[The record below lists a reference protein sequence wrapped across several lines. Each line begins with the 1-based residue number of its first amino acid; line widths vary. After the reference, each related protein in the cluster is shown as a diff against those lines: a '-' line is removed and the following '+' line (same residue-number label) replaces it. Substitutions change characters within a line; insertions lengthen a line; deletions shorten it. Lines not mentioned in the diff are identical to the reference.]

1 MKTEVFNATGKKIK
15 DIELD
20 PSVFEV
26 KENMALVHQVI
37 KSELANKRQG
47 DASTK
52 TRGKVRGGGVKP
64 HRQKGTGRARAGTI
78 RSPLWKGGGTVFG
91 PQPKDYNH
99 KIPKKMKRLAVKGI
113 LSSKAKN
120 SEIIVIDKFGLTE
133 PKTKKAQDI
142 LTKIKAPKRVTIIIQ
157 RDDELVKKSIQN
169 IAKADVILDTEIT
182 AYELLNNEAL
192 VITEPALNAVT
203 EVLKG

>member
-1 MKTEVFNATGKKIK
+1 MKTKVIDKSGKKVK

-26 KENMALVHQVI
+26 KTNMALVHQVV

-52 TRGKVRGGGVKP
+52 TRGNVRGGGAKP
-64 HRQKGTGRARAGTI
+64 HRQKGTGRARAGTN

-99 KIPKKMKRLAVKGI
+99 KIPRKMRRQAIKGI
-113 LSSKAKN
+113 LSAKATN
-120 SEIIVIDKFGLTE
+120 AEIIVIDKFEIKE

-142 LTKIKAPKRVTIIIQ
+142 LAKIKAPESVTVIVQ
-157 RDDELVKKSIQN
+157 REDETIKKSIRN
-169 IAKADVILDTEIT
+169 IPKADVIFDTEIS
-182 AYELLNNEAL
+182 AYQLLNNKAL
-192 VITEPALNAVT
+192 VITEPALNSVT

>member
-1 MKTEVFNATGKKIK
+1 MKTKVVDAGGKKVR

-26 KENMALVHQVI
+26 KTNTALVHQVV
-37 KSELANKRQG
+37 KSELANRRKG

-91 PQPKDYNH
+91 PRSKDYNH
-99 KIPKKMKRLAVKGI
+99 KIPKRMKRQAVRGI
-113 LSSKAKN
+113 LSAKATN
-120 SEIIVIDKFGLTE
+120 SEIIVIDKFGLKE
-133 PKTKKAQDI
+133 PRTKKAQDI
-142 LTKIKAPKRVTIIIQ
+142 LTKIKAPERVTVIVE
-157 RDDELVKKSIQN
+157 REDDNVRKSIRN
-169 IAKADVILDTEIT
+169 IAKVDVIFDTEIS
-182 AYELLNNEAL
+182 AYQLLNNQAL
-192 VITEPALNAVT
+192 VITESALNSVT

>member
-157 RDDELVKKSIQN
+157 RDDEIVKKSIQN

-203 EVLKG
+203 EVLKR